1 MNGRPLRVIELVGDD
16 SLTIGHQHGETFRRE
31 IAELAE
37 IRMERMCAVSHFKR
51 VKDVLELAEK
61 HIAPLQDFD
70 VDLFLELRGIS
81 EASNVS
87 LERLIVLNH
96 YTDLRDIEPN
106 TGYYAGRRPEDPED
120 IGGCSI
126 IYNHTE
132 NGPVL
137 GQTWDIHGS
146 AEPYVLMLKV
156 DGALVFSIMGCLG
169 MTGINEYGVAL
180 AINNLSSIDARIGV
194 IWPALVRKALRQD
207 SAKKAKDEIMHAAIG
222 SGRHYA
228 VADEKHFFGIE
239 TSGAKKKIITEDP
252 DSLYFHTNHCLDA
265 EMRKTHVIRKDS
277 NTLWRFDHLNEVTR
291 TEDLST
297 PESVFLAF
305 KPVSMQP
312 DSQRPHKTTTC
323 GTVVMDIN
331 RRSVIGC
338 AGIAD
343 EELLH
348 YSQTRLR
355 L

>member
-1 MNGRPLRVIELVGDD
+1 MNGRPLRVLELFGEDA
-16 SLTIGHQHGETFRRE
+16 LAIGHQHGETFRRE
-31 IAELAE
+31 IKEIAE
-37 IRMERMCAVSHFKR
+37 IRMERMCAVSRFKR
-51 VKDVLELAEK
+51 VKDVLEVAER
-61 HIAPLQDFD
+61 HIAPLQEFD
-70 VDLFLELRGIS
+70 VDLFLELRGIA

-106 TGYYAGRRPEDPED
+106 TGYYAGRRPDDPED
-120 IGGCSI
+120 LGGCSI
-126 IYNHTE
+126 IYSRTE
-132 NGPVL
+132 KGPML

-156 DGALVFSIMGCLG
+156 NDALVFSIMGCLG
-169 MTGINEYGVAL
+169 MTGINTHGVAL

-194 IWPALVRKALRQD
+194 IWPALVRKALTHS
-207 SAKKAKDEIMHAAIG
+207 SAKKAKDEIMHAPNG

-228 VADEKHFFGIE
+228 IADEKNFYGIE
-239 TSGAKKKIITEDP
+239 TSGTKKKIICEDP
-252 DSLYFHTNHCLDA
+252 ELLYFHTNHCLDA

-277 NTLWRFDHLNEVTR
+277 NTLWRFQHLDEVTR
-291 TEDLST
+291 SEDLST
-297 PESVFLAF
+297 PENIFLAF
-305 KPVSMQP
+305 KAISMPP

-323 GTVVMDIN
+323 GTLVMDIAK
-331 RRSVIGC
+331 RAVLGC